1 MSCSKCQC
9 PPDAEWLPCSPTT
22 CRQEE
27 RQYRLRHEYITP
39 LPESDDEDAGSD
51 EDADAADA
59 YAYALS
65 DITIYIDES
74 IHSSSAWI
82 EYRRSL
88 SHLVKFPHI
97 YAEAEAIRDA
107 FALKNFKPIT
117 MARLI
122 DSITAMKKAEPS
134 NMFARSLIDSVY
146 WHIKQMR
153 QCGIVQVAVA

>member
-39 LPESDDEDAGSD
+39 LPESESESESD
-51 EDADAADA
+51 EDERT
-59 YAYALS
+59 YVYPLS
-65 DITIYIDES
+65 DITIHVDES

-82 EYRRSL
+82 AYRSSL

-122 DSITAMKKAEPS
+122 DSITEMKKAEPS
-134 NMFARSLIDSVY
+134 NMFARSLVDSVY

-153 QCGIVQVAVA
+153 QCGIVQVAFA